1 MFSYFWASNRH
12 LEKLSKIEKIDDL
25 IHFSNVLLGKVLIL
39 KNIFQVTMNKWFKNK
54 WNVVQY
60 KVISVI
66 LINGKKRFRFYIF
79 CCLKIW
85 QKFEKKVCL
94 LRGRRG
100 GNISWQ
106 TQLRSSNV
114 IYQQTLN
121 RLYQPR
127 WNTNQNKW
135 KNACPL
141 YIILQGLK
149 LQRLKIIYK
158 IQPPSLFISYLL
170 SYILMGSL
178 KVIVWFRVPRWTS
191 IITTLC
197 IFRIGLPYNIF

>member
-1 MFSYFWASNRH
+1 MIKTPEQHQSCRSCAFPNFVHWFSWIFTIFHKFMFSYFWASNRH

-39 KNIFQVTMNKWFKNK
+39 KNIFQVTMTKWFKNK

-127 WNTNQNKW
+127 WNTNQK
-135 KNACPL
+135 
-141 YIILQGLK
+141 
-149 LQRLKIIYK
+149 
-158 IQPPSLFISYLL
+158 
-170 SYILMGSL
+170 
-178 KVIVWFRVPRWTS
+178 
-191 IITTLC
+191 
-197 IFRIGLPYNIF
+197 

>member
-1 MFSYFWASNRH
+1 MLFQILYIGFHEYLPYFTNSCFHTFEQVTAIWKSYQ
-12 LEKLSKIEKIDDL
+12 KLKKIDDL

-127 WNTNQNKW
+127 WNTNQK
-135 KNACPL
+135 
-141 YIILQGLK
+141 
-149 LQRLKIIYK
+149 
-158 IQPPSLFISYLL
+158 
-170 SYILMGSL
+170 
-178 KVIVWFRVPRWTS
+178 
-191 IITTLC
+191 
-197 IFRIGLPYNIF
+197 